1 MKDCINKNLKILLVN
16 HLLNPTVGGG
26 TAERTHQLAKFLTF
40 EGVTSSILTLDI
52 ELTKKILDDLG
63 DVKVFSL
70 PCINIRFYIP
80 YISIKKLKKII
91 LSVDVVQLS
100 GHWTILNALVYLLC
114 RKLNRPYI
122 FCPAGALKPFGR
134 SILIKKI
141 YNYIVGKKIIKNAS
155 FCVAITDQERSEFT
169 KNGIDVKKIVLIPNG
184 VDISNYEINDK
195 SKVIN
200 SFRESNDLH
209 SYPYL
214 LFLGRLNSIKGP
226 DILLDA
232 FISISKSLPN
242 YLLVFAGPDDG
253 LKKQLQRQVELS
265 GLLDRVRFIGF
276 VSGEDKTAALSGA
289 ELLIIPSRY
298 EAMSIV
304 VLEAGAC
311 GCPVLFTN
319 TCGLSELS
327 DIVAGIEVMPNSN
340 AIAEG
345 ILQMTSDSDLR
356 KVSTEILKN
365 KIRSDFSWSIQ
376 ANKYINVCNEL
387 LLENRQ

>member
-1 MKDCINKNLKILLVN
+1 MKDSINKNLKILLVN
-16 HLLNPTVGGG
+16 HLLNPVVGGG
-26 TAERTHQLAKFLTF
+26 TAERTHQLARFLAL

-52 ELTKKILDDLG
+52 ELTKKLLDDLG
-63 DVKVFSL
+63 DVKIFAL
-70 PCINIRFYIP
+70 PCINFRFYIP
-80 YISIKKLKKII
+80 FISIKKLKKII
-91 LSVDVVQLS
+91 SNIDVVQLS
-100 GHWTILNALVYLLC
+100 GHWTILNAFVYLLC
-114 RKLNRPYI
+114 RKLNKPYI

-134 SILIKKI
+134 SLLIKKI
-141 YNYIVGKKIIKNAS
+141 YDFIVGRKIIKNAS
-155 FCVAITDQERSEFT
+155 FCVAITAQERSEFA
-169 KNGIDVKKIVLIPNG
+169 KNGIEDKKIVLIPNG

-195 SKVIN
+195 NKVIN
-200 SFRESNDLH
+200 SFRKSNDIN

-289 ELLIIPSRY
+289 DLLIIPSRH

-319 TCGLSELS
+319 TCGLSEFS
-327 DIVAGIEVMPNSN
+327 NIGAGIQVIPNAN
-340 AIAEG
+340 EIAEG
-345 ILQMTSDSDLR
+345 ILQMTRDSNFR
-356 KVSTEILKN
+356 KASTKILMD

-376 ANKYINVCNEL
+376 ANKYISVCYEL
-387 LLENRQ
+387 LSENRQ

>member
-1 MKDCINKNLKILLVN
+1 MKMLLVN
-16 HLLNPTVGGG
+16 HLLDTVVGGG
-26 TAERTHQLAKFLTF
+26 TAERTFQLARSISKA
-40 EGVTSSILTLDI
+40 GVETSILSLDVGLTNARRKQLGGI
-52 ELTKKILDDLG
+52 EHVLVPCLNKRYFIPKLSMSRICDL
-63 DVKVFSL
+63 V
-70 PCINIRFYIP
+70 INA
-80 YISIKKLKKII
+80 
-91 LSVDVVQLS
+91 DVVQLS
-100 GHWTILNALVYLLC
+100 GHWTILNAFVYLLC
-114 RKLNRPYI
+114 RKLNKPYI

-134 SILIKKI
+134 SLLIKKI
-141 YNYIVGKKIIKNAS
+141 YNFIIGKKIIKDAS
-155 FCVAITDQERSEFT
+155 FCVAITDQERSEFI
-169 KNGIDVKKIVLIPNG
+169 KNGIEDKKIVLIPNG
-184 VDISNYEINDK
+184 VDIFNYEINDK
-195 SKVIN
+195 NKIID
-200 SFRESNDLH
+200 SFRKSNDLH

-232 FISISKSLPN
+232 FISISESLPN

-319 TCGLSELS
+319 TCGLSELA
-327 DIVAGIEVMPNSN
+327 DIGAGIQVMPNAN
-340 AIAEG
+340 EIAEG
-345 ILQMTSDSDLR
+345 ILQMTCDSDFR
-356 KVSTEILKN
+356 KASVKILMD

-376 ANKYINVCNEL
+376 ANKYINVCTEL
-387 LLENRQ
+387 LSENRQ